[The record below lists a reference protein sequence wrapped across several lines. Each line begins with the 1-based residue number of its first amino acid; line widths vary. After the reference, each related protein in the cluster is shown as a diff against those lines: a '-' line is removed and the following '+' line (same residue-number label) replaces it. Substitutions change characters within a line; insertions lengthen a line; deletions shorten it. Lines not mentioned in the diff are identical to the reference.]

1 MNIYFD
7 LDGTLADFYSVDNW
21 LRKILEN
28 DSSPYREARP
38 LHNFSYLAKLM
49 HKCQK
54 KGIEFSIISWGSKN
68 STENFLTAVADE
80 KRKWLKT
87 HLPSVQF
94 SEIIIIPYGTP
105 KENYKNS
112 HFDILFDDEQANRKN
127 WKNGAFEPQYIIPIL
142 KLLAK

>member
-21 LRKILEN
+21 LQKILEN

-49 HKCQK
+49 HKCQE

-68 STENFLTAVADE
+68 STENFLSAVADE

-87 HLPSVQF
+87 HLPSVNF
-94 SEIIIIPYGTP
+94 SQIIIVPYGTP

>member
-7 LDGTLADFYSVDNW
+7 LDGTLADFYGVDNW
-21 LRKILEN
+21 LQKILEN

-38 LHNFSYLAKLM
+38 LYNFSYLAKLI

-80 KRKWLKT
+80 KRQWLKT
-87 HLPSVQF
+87 HLPSVNF
-94 SEIIIIPYGTP
+94 SQIIIVPYGTP

-112 HFDILFDDEQANRKN
+112 RFDILFDDEQANRKN

>member
-28 DSSPYREARP
+28 DSSPYRDARP

-68 STENFLTAVADE
+68 STENFLTTVADE

-94 SEIIIIPYGTP
+94 SEIIIVPYGTP

>member
-21 LRKILEN
+21 LQKILEN

-38 LHNFSYLAKLM
+38 LYNFSYLAKLI
-49 HKCQK
+49 HKCQT

-80 KRKWLKT
+80 KRQWLKT
-87 HLPSVQF
+87 HLPSVNF
-94 SEIIIIPYGTP
+94 SQIIIVPYGTP

>member
-1 MNIYFD
+1 MNIYMD

-21 LRKILEN
+21 LQKILEN

-38 LHNFSYLAKLM
+38 LYNFSYLAKLI

-80 KRKWLKT
+80 KRQWLKT
-87 HLPSVQF
+87 HLPSVNF
-94 SEIIIIPYGTP
+94 SQIIIVPYGTP

-112 HFDILFDDEQANRKN
+112 RFDILFDDEQTNRKN

>member
-21 LRKILEN
+21 LQKILGN

-38 LHNFSYLAKLM
+38 LHNFSQLAKLM
-49 HKCQK
+49 HKCQE

-68 STENFLTAVADE
+68 STENFLSAVADE

-87 HLPSVQF
+87 HLPSVHF
-94 SEIIIIPYGTP
+94 SEIIIVPYGTP

-112 HFDILFDDEQANRKN
+112 HFDILFDDEQTNRKN

-142 KLLAK
+142 KLLAR

>member
-1 MNIYFD
+1 MD
-7 LDGTLADFYSVDNW
+7 LDGTLADFYNVDNW
-21 LRKILEN
+21 LQKILEN

-68 STENFLTAVADE
+68 STENFLSAVADE

-87 HLPSVQF
+87 HLPSVNF
-94 SEIIIIPYGTP
+94 SEIIIVPYGTP

-142 KLLAK
+142 KLLAR

>member
-68 STENFLTAVADE
+68 STENFLMAVADE

-94 SEIIIIPYGTP
+94 SEIIIVPYGTP

>member
-1 MNIYFD
+1 MNIYMD

-21 LRKILEN
+21 LQKILEN

-49 HKCQK
+49 HQCQK

-94 SEIIIIPYGTP
+94 SEIIIVPYGTP

-142 KLLAK
+142 KLLAR

>member
-21 LRKILEN
+21 LSKILEN

-38 LHNFSYLAKLM
+38 LHNFSQLAKLM
-49 HKCQK
+49 HKCQE

-68 STENFLTAVADE
+68 STENFLTTVADE

-87 HLPSVQF
+87 HLPSVHF
-94 SEIIIIPYGTP
+94 SEIIVVPYGTP

-112 HFDILFDDEQANRKN
+112 HFDILFDDEQTNRKN

>member
-1 MNIYFD
+1 MNIYMD
-7 LDGTLADFYSVDNW
+7 LDGTLADFYNVDNW
-21 LRKILEN
+21 LQKILEN

-68 STENFLTAVADE
+68 STENFLSAVADE

-87 HLPSVQF
+87 HLPSVNF
-94 SEIIIIPYGTP
+94 SEIIIVPYGTP

-112 HFDILFDDEQANRKN
+112 HFDILFDDEQTNRKN
-127 WKNGAFEPQYIIPIL
+127 WKNGAFEPRYIIPIL

>member
-21 LRKILEN
+21 LTKILEN

-38 LHNFSYLAKLM
+38 LHNFSQLAKLM
-49 HKCQK
+49 HKCQE
-54 KGIEFSIISWGSKN
+54 KGIEFSVISWGSKN

-80 KRKWLKT
+80 KRRWLKT
-87 HLPSVQF
+87 HLPSVHF
-94 SEIIIIPYGTP
+94 SEIIIVPYGTP

-112 HFDILFDDEQANRKN
+112 HFDILFDDEQTNRKN

-142 KLLAK
+142 KILAK

>member
-1 MNIYFD
+1 MF
-7 LDGTLADFYSVDNW
+7 LKERPRRAATA
-21 LRKILEN
+21 
-28 DSSPYREARP
+28 YREARP

-49 HKCQK
+49 RKCQK

-68 STENFLTAVADE
+68 STENFLAAVADE

-94 SEIIIIPYGTP
+94 SEIIIAPYGTP

-142 KLLAK
+142 

>member
-21 LRKILEN
+21 LQKILEN

-38 LHNFSYLAKLM
+38 LYNFSYLAKLIR
-49 HKCQK
+49 KCQK

-68 STENFLTAVADE
+68 STEKFLTAVADE
-80 KRKWLKT
+80 KRQWLKT
-87 HLPSVQF
+87 HLPSVNF
-94 SEIIIIPYGTP
+94 SQIIIVPYGTP

-112 HFDILFDDEQANRKN
+112 RFDILFDDEQANRKN

>member
-21 LRKILEN
+21 LQKILEN

-38 LHNFSYLAKLM
+38 LHNFSQLAKLM
-49 HKCQK
+49 HKCQE

-68 STENFLTAVADE
+68 STENFLAAVADE

-87 HLPSVQF
+87 HLPSVNF
-94 SEIIIIPYGTP
+94 SEIIIVPYGTP

-112 HFDILFDDEQANRKN
+112 HFDILFDDEQTNRKN

-142 KLLAK
+142 KMLAK

>member
-21 LRKILEN
+21 LWKILEN

-94 SEIIIIPYGTP
+94 SEIIIVPYGTP

>member
-1 MNIYFD
+1 MNIYMD
-7 LDGTLADFYSVDNW
+7 LDGTLADFYNVDNW
-21 LRKILEN
+21 LQKILEN

-68 STENFLTAVADE
+68 STENFLSAVADE

-87 HLPSVQF
+87 HLPSVNF
-94 SEIIIIPYGTP
+94 SEIIIVPYGTP

-142 KLLAK
+142 KLLAR

>member
-21 LRKILEN
+21 LQKILEN

-94 SEIIIIPYGTP
+94 SEIIIVPYGTP

-142 KLLAK
+142 KMLAK

>member
-21 LRKILEN
+21 LQKILEN

-38 LHNFSYLAKLM
+38 LHNFSHLAKLM

-68 STENFLTAVADE
+68 STENFLSAVADE

-87 HLPSVQF
+87 HLPSVNF
-94 SEIIIIPYGTP
+94 SEIIIVPYGTP

-112 HFDILFDDEQANRKN
+112 HFDILFDDEQENRKN

-142 KLLAK
+142 KILAK

>member
-21 LRKILEN
+21 LQRILEN

-38 LHNFSYLAKLM
+38 LYNFSYLAKLI

-80 KRKWLKT
+80 KRQWLKT
-87 HLPSVQF
+87 HLPSVNF
-94 SEIIIIPYGTP
+94 SQIIIVPYGTP

-112 HFDILFDDEQANRKN
+112 RFDILFDDEQANRKN

>member
-94 SEIIIIPYGTP
+94 SEIIIVPYGTP

>member
-7 LDGTLADFYSVDNW
+7 LDGTLADFYNVDNW
-21 LRKILEN
+21 LQKILEN

-38 LHNFSYLAKLM
+38 LYNFSYLAKLI

-80 KRKWLKT
+80 KRQWLKT
-87 HLPSVQF
+87 HLPSVNF
-94 SEIIIIPYGTP
+94 SQIIIVPYGTP

-112 HFDILFDDEQANRKN
+112 RFDILFDDEQANRKN

>member
-21 LRKILEN
+21 LQKILEN

-38 LHNFSYLAKLM
+38 LYNFSYLAKLI

-80 KRKWLKT
+80 KRQWLKT
-87 HLPSVQF
+87 HLPSVNF
-94 SEIIIIPYGTP
+94 SQIIIVPYGTP

-112 HFDILFDDEQANRKN
+112 RFDILFDDEQANRKN

>member
-21 LRKILEN
+21 LQKILEN

-38 LHNFSYLAKLM
+38 LYNFSYLAKLI

-80 KRKWLKT
+80 KRQWLKT
-87 HLPSVQF
+87 HLPSVNF
-94 SEIIIIPYGTP
+94 SQIIIVPYGTP

-112 HFDILFDDEQANRKN
+112 RFDILFDDEQTNRKN

>member
-21 LRKILEN
+21 LTKILEN

-38 LHNFSYLAKLM
+38 LHNFSQLAKLV
-49 HKCQK
+49 HKCQE
-54 KGIEFSIISWGSKN
+54 KGIEFNIISWGSKN
-68 STENFLTAVADE
+68 STENFLTTVADE
-80 KRKWLKT
+80 KRRWLKT
-87 HLPSVQF
+87 HLPSVHF
-94 SEIIIIPYGTP
+94 SEIIIVPYGTP

-112 HFDILFDDEQANRKN
+112 HFDILFDDEQTNRKN

>member
-21 LRKILEN
+21 LQKILEN

-68 STENFLTAVADE
+68 STENFLAAVADE

-94 SEIIIIPYGTP
+94 SEIIIAPYGTP

>member
-21 LRKILEN
+21 LTKILEN

-38 LHNFSYLAKLM
+38 LHNFSQLAKLM
-49 HKCQK
+49 HKCQE

-68 STENFLTAVADE
+68 STEKFLTAVADE
-80 KRKWLKT
+80 KRRWLKI
-87 HLPSVQF
+87 HLPSVNF
-94 SEIIIIPYGTP
+94 SQIIIVPYGTP

-112 HFDILFDDEQANRKN
+112 HFDILFDDEQTNRKN

-142 KLLAK
+142 KILAK

>member
-21 LRKILEN
+21 LQKILEN

-38 LHNFSYLAKLM
+38 LYNFSYLAKLI

-80 KRKWLKT
+80 KRQWLKT
-87 HLPSVQF
+87 HLPSVNF
-94 SEIIIIPYGTP
+94 SQIIIVPYGTP

>member
-21 LRKILEN
+21 LQKILEN

-49 HKCQK
+49 HKWQE

-68 STENFLTAVADE
+68 STENFLSAVADE

-87 HLPSVQF
+87 HLPSVNF
-94 SEIIIIPYGTP
+94 SEIIIVPYGTP

-142 KLLAK
+142 KMLAK

>member
-21 LRKILEN
+21 LQKILEN

-68 STENFLTAVADE
+68 STENFLAAVADE

-94 SEIIIIPYGTP
+94 SEIIIAPYGTP

-112 HFDILFDDEQANRKN
+112 HFDILFDDEQTNRKN

>member
-21 LRKILEN
+21 LTKILEN

-68 STENFLTAVADE
+68 STENFLAAVADE

-94 SEIIIIPYGTP
+94 SEIIIAPYGTP

>member
-21 LRKILEN
+21 LTKILEN

-38 LHNFSYLAKLM
+38 LHNFSQLAKLM
-49 HKCQK
+49 HKCQE

-80 KRKWLKT
+80 KRRWLKT
-87 HLPSVQF
+87 HLPSVHF
-94 SEIIIIPYGTP
+94 SEIIIVPYGTP

-112 HFDILFDDEQANRKN
+112 HFDILFDDEQTNRKN

-142 KLLAK
+142 KLLAR

>member
-21 LRKILEN
+21 LQKILEN

-38 LHNFSYLAKLM
+38 LYNFSYLAKLI

-80 KRKWLKT
+80 KRQWLKT
-87 HLPSVQF
+87 HLPSVSF
-94 SEIIIIPYGTP
+94 SQIIVVPYGTP

-112 HFDILFDDEQANRKN
+112 HFDILFDDEQTNRKN

>member
-21 LRKILEN
+21 LTKILKN

-38 LHNFSYLAKLM
+38 LHNFSQLAKLM
-49 HKCQK
+49 HKCQE
-54 KGIEFSIISWGSKN
+54 KGIEFSVISWGSKN
-68 STENFLTAVADE
+68 STENFLSAIADE
-80 KRKWLKT
+80 KRKWLQT
-87 HLPSVQF
+87 HLPSVNF
-94 SEIIIIPYGTP
+94 SQIIIVPYGTP

>member
-21 LRKILEN
+21 LQKILEN

-38 LHNFSYLAKLM
+38 LYNFSYLAKLI

-80 KRKWLKT
+80 KRQWLKT
-87 HLPSVQF
+87 HLPSVNF
-94 SEIIIIPYGTP
+94 SQIIIVPYGTP

-142 KLLAK
+142 KLLAN

>member
-21 LRKILEN
+21 LQKILEN
-28 DSSPYREARP
+28 DSSPYRDARP
-38 LHNFSYLAKLM
+38 LQNFSYLAKLI
-49 HKCQK
+49 HKCQE

-80 KRKWLKT
+80 KRQWLKT
-87 HLPSVQF
+87 HLPSVNF
-94 SEIIIIPYGTP
+94 SQIIIIPYGTP

-112 HFDILFDDEQANRKN
+112 QFDILFDDEQANRKN

>member
-21 LRKILEN
+21 FRKILEN

-94 SEIIIIPYGTP
+94 SEIIIVPYGTP